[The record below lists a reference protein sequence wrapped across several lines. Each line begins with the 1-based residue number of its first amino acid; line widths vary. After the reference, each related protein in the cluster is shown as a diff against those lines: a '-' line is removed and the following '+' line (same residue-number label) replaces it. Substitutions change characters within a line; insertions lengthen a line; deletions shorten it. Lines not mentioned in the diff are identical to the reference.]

1 MSDPL
6 EVARAALTGEEVHL
20 VGGAVRDRLLRR
32 PLTDLDLVVAAPD
45 AAPAARA
52 LGRAAGGPAFALSD
66 TWGSWRVLA
75 PDRRWQ
81 ADLTP
86 QRGGSLEAD
95 LALRDFT
102 LNAMAEPLA
111 GGGPIDPHG
120 GADDLAAGRLRMVS
134 EQAFADDP
142 LRTVRLARLGCELR
156 LTVDEQT
163 LAAARRHAEGLDRV
177 AGERV
182 FAELKRIVT
191 ADEALAGLD
200 LLERAGATAVVL
212 PELSAMHGV
221 EQTRYHH
228 RDVHGHVM
236 EVLQHA
242 IALERDPG
250 AVLGEQHGDGVRALL
265 AQPLGDELTRGG
277 GLRFAALLHDV
288 AKPATQT
295 PLPQGGHGFPG
306 HDELGARVSRDILAR
321 LRTGERLRAHVAA
334 LARHHLRTGFLVHD
348 RPLERRAVHA
358 YLVACAPVAADVTL
372 LSVVDRLATRGR
384 KAHEAIERHLGLV
397 RELLP
402 EALRWQE
409 HGPPAPLVRGD
420 ELARALGR
428 PPGPWLADALAE
440 LAEAQYAGEITT
452 RGQALAHV
460 QGGEHPPAQP

>member
-6 EVARAALTGEEVHL
+6 EVARAALAGEEVHL
-20 VGGAVRDRLLRR
+20 VGGAVRDRLLGR
-32 PLTDLDLVVAAPD
+32 PLTDLDLVVPGD
-45 AAPAARA
+45 AAPAAKTLARS
-52 LGRAAGGPAFALSD
+52 AGGPTFALSD

-75 PDRRWQ
+75 SDRKWQ

-102 LNAMAEPLA
+102 LNALAEPLA
-111 GGGPIDPHG
+111 GGRAIDPHG

-142 LRTVRLARLGCELR
+142 LRTVRLARLSCELG
-156 LTVDEQT
+156 LTVERQT
-163 LAAARRHAEGLDRV
+163 LAAARRHAGGLDRV

-212 PELSAMHGV
+212 PELCAMHGV

-236 EVLQHA
+236 EVLEHV
-242 IALERDPG
+242 ISLERDPG
-250 AVLGEQHGDGVRALL
+250 ALLGEEHVDGVRALL

-288 AKPATQT
+288 AKPATRT
-295 PLPQGGHGFPG
+295 PLPGGGHGFPG
-306 HDELGARVSRDILAR
+306 HDELGAGMSRDVLAR

-348 RPLERRAVHA
+348 RPLEPRAVHA
-358 YLVACAPVAADVTL
+358 YLVACDPVAADVTL

-384 KAHEAIERHLGLV
+384 KAQEAIGRHLELA

-402 EALRWQE
+402 DALRWQE
-409 HGPPAPLVRGD
+409 HGPPPPLVRGD
-420 ELARALGR
+420 ELAHALDR
-428 PPGPWLADALAE
+428 PPGPWLGDALAE
-440 LAEAQYAGEITT
+440 LAEARYAGEITT
-452 RGQALAHV
+452 REEAFAHIK
-460 QGGEHPPAQP
+460 GGERRPSRP

>member
-1 MSDPL
+1 MCPSLCISWNDMRIKLGFGAACALWLGVFASASAPQQTPESGQSAIPTYTRDVAPILFRNCTSCHRPGEIAPMSLMTYEDVRPQAKAIRD
-6 EVARAALTGEEVHL
+6 EVGEGHMPPWH
-20 VGGAVRDRLLRR
+20 A
-32 PLTDLDLVVAAPD
+32 
-45 AAPAARA
+45 
-52 LGRAAGGPAFALSD
+52 
-66 TWGSWRVLA
+66 
-75 PDRRWQ
+75 
-81 ADLTP
+81 
-86 QRGGSLEAD
+86 EA
-95 LALRDFT
+95 
-102 LNAMAEPLA
+102 
-111 GGGPIDPHG
+111 PHG
-120 GADDLAAGRLRMVS
+120 TFLN
-134 EQAFADDP
+134 
-142 LRTVRLARLGCELR
+142 ELR
-156 LTVDEQT
+156 LTAEEQT
-163 LAAARRHAEGLDRV
+163 LAAARRHAGGLERV

-182 FAELKRIVT
+182 FAELKRIVI

-212 PELSAMHGV
+212 PELSAMHGA

-250 AVLGEQHGDGVRALL
+250 VVLGEQHGDGVRALL

-295 PLPQGGHGFPG
+295 PLPQGGHGLPG